1 MERRFKLPLS
11 NSTEGEADFV
21 VFGVPDDSGSAYRKG
36 SSRAPDAIRR
46 FVSRNEIGAVFH
58 SGKKSM
64 FEPEMHKLDA
74 KVYDAG
80 NRSRNAASEYAG
92 SIASKGKVPIAI
104 GGDHS
109 ITYDILKGINPKSRF
124 GVAYFDAHPDIIS
137 SRGSY
142 FGSVVN
148 DLLSIPSFDPKSS
161 IIVGLRTPEDEEI
174 DNIRK
179 CGIKV
184 ITPLQIADMGIKAA
198 AAKIGAVLKRR
209 TYLSIDMDAVD
220 PAFAPG
226 VTEPEPAGL
235 SANEAAY
242 LAKSV
247 ARRGLIGF
255 DIMEVV
261 PEYDRD
267 GMTLYLA
274 YRLMLEIIA
283 ALEGAVH
290 HSTR

>member
-198 AAKIGAVLKRR
+198 AAKINAILKRR

>member
-1 MERRFKLPLS
+1 MEKRFKLPIS

-36 SSRAPDAIRR
+36 SSKAPDAIRN

-58 SGKKSM
+58 SGKKSL
-64 FEPEMHKLDA
+64 FEPEMHKLA
-74 KVYDAG
+74 ASVCDAG
-80 NRSRNAASEYAG
+80 NRSRNSASEYAG
-92 SIASKGKVPIAI
+92 IIASKGKIPVVM

-109 ITYDILKGINPKSRF
+109 VTYDILKGINPRSKF
-124 GVAYFDAHPDIIS
+124 GIAYFDAHPDIIS

-198 AAKIGAVLKRR
+198 AAKINAILKRR

>member
-283 ALEGAVH
+283 ALEGATH
-290 HSTR
+290 HPTR